1 MTITLRG
8 LTGAVTLAKPE
19 RETPATPQDTM
30 DESLREPVAPETD
43 PAFDISGFE

>member
-19 RETPATPQDTM
+19 RETPADPQDSM
-30 DESLREPVAPETD
+30 DEGLSEPEVPEAD
-43 PAFDISGFE
+43 PAFNTTGYE